1 MRYIDSWILSGYV
14 RICVVLCKFAGKHLS
29 VSVFRKSG
37 QCECVPEVRAVG
49 EMRYIDS
56 WILSGYVRICVVLC
70 KFAGKHLSVS
80 VFRKSGQW
88 ARCAILFRGS

>member
-49 EMRYIDS
+49 EMRYIIS
-56 WILSGYVRICVVLC
+56 WIVSVYVGCCYILC
-70 KFAGKHLSVS
+70 RYAGKCL
-80 VFRKSGQW
+80 
-88 ARCAILFRGS
+88 CI